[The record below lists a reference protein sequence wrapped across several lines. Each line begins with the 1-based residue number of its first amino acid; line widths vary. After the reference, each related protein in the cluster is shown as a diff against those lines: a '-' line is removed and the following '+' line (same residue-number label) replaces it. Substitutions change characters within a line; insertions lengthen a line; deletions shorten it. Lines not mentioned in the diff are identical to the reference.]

1 MGTLIQDVKYGLRI
15 LLKNPGFTL
24 VGVITLALGIGANTT
39 IFSFANAFLIRPIS
53 LPAIDRVAVVTV
65 GEKAP
70 AAVADFLDWQE
81 QNASFDSLAAYKQSD
96 ADMVSD
102 ATPERVLSSRVTANF
117 FDTLD
122 AKPAL
127 GRTFL
132 KNEDQLGRDQAVIL
146 SYGLWQRRFGADPKI
161 LGKAIE
167 LDSKVYTVAG
177 VMRSDFDFPV
187 PSDVWAPLALTS
199 QEKTERGAR
208 TVRVIGRLKAGV
220 SIAQAQSEFATIGTR
235 LARQYPQ
242 SNADRHVHV
251 MPVIEFVEGSIT
263 REYTFMLLVAVG
275 FVLLIACSNVANLQ
289 LARTTTRQRE
299 MAVRTAL
306 GGNRWHRLRLLLT
319 ENVLLALLGG
329 AASIILSN
337 WVLGLCAANMPAE
350 IARLI
355 PGWSQLHLD
364 WRSLAYTLAIAF
376 AAGIIGGLAPS
387 LAGSRTDLTEALK
400 EGGRG
405 SSGGRSHHRLRSLL
419 VAGQITVALVLL
431 IGGGLIVKGFR
442 RLVAVQDA
450 YAPRNM
456 VTFQVSLPE
465 SRYADPGK
473 REMFYRQALEKLKV
487 MPGVT
492 DAAAFTTIP
501 ISNNGTAWTLF
512 QIDGRPVAKASEIPF
527 GVLQT
532 VSSNYLQMIHI
543 PLLEGRDFTAQDRAN
558 TPAVTIVSQKL
569 ARTYWPSE
577 SAIGKRIQIG
587 NPVPRGEWLTIVG
600 VAGDVLYDWTDQRPE
615 SAIYVPY
622 AQAPAQDSLLAIRA
636 SAIPSGFEK
645 DVQSQIA
652 SIDPELPIFEVKTLE
667 AAIHESIVGL
677 EFTADMMA
685 GLGVIAVVIALV
697 GVYGVMSYAV
707 SERTHEIGVRLSLG
721 AQRRDVLWLVSRRG
735 LWLTVVGLLAGLPLS
750 GWLAYL
756 MGGLIYGTS
765 ALDPATFVAI
775 PVLLVSVAM
784 LACYVPAR
792 RAMGVDPLIALRHE

>member
-1 MGTLIQDVKYGLRI
+1 MKYFLGLRI
-15 LLKNPGFTL
+15 HAVKNPGFTL

-96 ADMVSD
+96 ADMVGD

-242 SNADRHVHV
+242 SNTDRHIHV

-306 GGNRWHRLRLLLT
+306 GGNRWHGCACSDGKRVACSARRRCEHRPL
-319 ENVLLALLGG
+319 ELG
-329 AASIILSN
+329 ART
-337 WVLGLCAANMPAE
+337 CAANMPAE

-355 PGWSQLHLD
+355 PGWSQIHLD

-376 AAGIIGGLAPS
+376 AAGIIGGLAP
-387 LAGSRTDLTEALK
+387 
-400 EGGRG
+400 
-405 SSGGRSHHRLRSLL
+405 
-419 VAGQITVALVLL
+419 
-431 IGGGLIVKGFR
+431 
-442 RLVAVQDA
+442 
-450 YAPRNM
+450 P
-456 VTFQVSLPE
+456 
-465 SRYADPGK
+465 
-473 REMFYRQALEKLKV
+473 
-487 MPGVT
+487 
-492 DAAAFTTIP
+492 
-501 ISNNGTAWTLF
+501 
-512 QIDGRPVAKASEIPF
+512 
-527 GVLQT
+527 
-532 VSSNYLQMIHI
+532 
-543 PLLEGRDFTAQDRAN
+543 
-558 TPAVTIVSQKL
+558 
-569 ARTYWPSE
+569 
-577 SAIGKRIQIG
+577 
-587 NPVPRGEWLTIVG
+587 
-600 VAGDVLYDWTDQRPE
+600 
-615 SAIYVPY
+615 
-622 AQAPAQDSLLAIRA
+622 
-636 SAIPSGFEK
+636 
-645 DVQSQIA
+645 
-652 SIDPELPIFEVKTLE
+652 
-667 AAIHESIVGL
+667 
-677 EFTADMMA
+677 
-685 GLGVIAVVIALV
+685 
-697 GVYGVMSYAV
+697 
-707 SERTHEIGVRLSLG
+707 
-721 AQRRDVLWLVSRRG
+721 
-735 LWLTVVGLLAGLPLS
+735 
-750 GWLAYL
+750 
-756 MGGLIYGTS
+756 
-765 ALDPATFVAI
+765 
-775 PVLLVSVAM
+775 
-784 LACYVPAR
+784 
-792 RAMGVDPLIALRHE
+792 